1 MECLLKDPGIYLD
14 ELQHKLYHRAAV
26 LASLPTICNTIHRL
40 GYTRKRI
47 GRVVQAQDVM
57 RRAEFMAEMS
67 YLKADMMI
75 WIDETGSDH
84 RVSSRCFGYH
94 LRGLAPT
101 DTVLS
106 IRGKR
111 LSAVAAMSTRGIED
125 IDICEGTTNGE
136 TFTRFLERCIVPI
149 LQPFNGSNPRS
160 VVVLDNASIHHSER
174 IQQLIDA
181 TGALIRY
188 LPPYSPDLNPIE
200 EVFAQVKQ
208 FLKGNHLAYHCT
220 SEPRI
225 MLTAAFNSVEPV
237 DCLNYIEHAGYT
249 FE

>member
-1 MECLLKDPGIYLD
+1 MSVCRIISLYNRTDHALPQPQQRGLCRLLGSREEDILIECLLEDPGIYLN
-14 ELQHKLYHRAAV
+14 ELPHKLYQCAAV

-75 WIDETGSDH
+75 WIDETGSNH
-84 RVSSRCFGYH
+84 RASSRCFGYH
-94 LRGLAPT
+94 LRGIAPT

-106 IRGKR
+106 ICGKR
-111 LSAVAAMSTRGIED
+111 LSAVAAISTRGIED
-125 IDICEGTTNGE
+125 IDIVRGLQMAKTI
-136 TFTRFLERCIVPI
+136 TRFLERCIVPI

-160 VVVLDNASIHHSER
+160 VVVLDNASVHHVER

-181 TGALIRY
+181 T
-188 LPPYSPDLNPIE
+188 
-200 EVFAQVKQ
+200 
-208 FLKGNHLAYHCT
+208 
-220 SEPRI
+220 
-225 MLTAAFNSVEPV
+225 
-237 DCLNYIEHAGYT
+237 
-249 FE
+249 

>member
-111 LSAVAAMSTRGIED
+111 LSAVAVMSTRGIED

-136 TFTRFLERCIVPI
+136 KCTRFWRDALCQYYSHSMAVI
-149 LQPFNGSNPRS
+149 LGQ
-160 VVVLDNASIHHSER
+160 
-174 IQQLIDA
+174 
-181 TGALIRY
+181 
-188 LPPYSPDLNPIE
+188 
-200 EVFAQVKQ
+200 
-208 FLKGNHLAYHCT
+208 
-220 SEPRI
+220 
-225 MLTAAFNSVEPV
+225 
-237 DCLNYIEHAGYT
+237 
-249 FE
+249 